1 MSDGR
6 NTIIVQYVNIYK
18 IEILD
23 NDLIVIL
30 IFHTA
35 VNIIPMIEGHT
46 RCVNQD
52 WFLDF
57 EIF

>member
-6 NTIIVQYVNIYK
+6 NTIIVQYVNTYK

-35 VNIIPMIEGHT
+35 INIIPMIEGHT

-52 WFLDF
+52 
-57 EIF
+57 

>member
-6 NTIIVQYVNIYK
+6 NTIIVQYVNTYK

-35 VNIIPMIEGHT
+35 VNIIPMIEGYT

-52 WFLDF
+52 
-57 EIF
+57 